1 MLLPLNK
8 IAETLQIDETE
19 AMNFAIYF
27 GVPRRGGLYDER
39 EFMLAHIKHLR
50 ERIFGVV
57 GVERATVKT
66 TKTKPAR
73 ARLITRAKRARPN
86 APWSGV
92 LVQR

>member
-19 AMNFAIYF
+19 VLNFAIYF

-57 GVERATVKT
+57 GVERATAET
-66 TKTKPAR
+66 TKTKPLR
-73 ARLITRAKRARPN
+73 ARLITRKKRPRSN
-86 APWSGV
+86 TPWSGV
-92 LVQR
+92 LSAR